1 MVEAL
6 TEVGVA
12 QGLDR
17 ELATRLA
24 AQTFVGAAPLLK
36 ESGDTPQT
44 LRKRVSSPGGTTIAA
59 LEALQHA
66 GLQGVIS
73 SGANAAAH
81 RSRELADELGR
92 D

>member
-1 MVEAL
+1 
-6 TEVGVA
+6 
-12 QGLDR
+12 GLDR
-17 ELATRLA
+17 ELATQLA
-24 AQTFVGAAPLLK
+24 TQTFVGAGHLLV

-59 LEALQHA
+59 LEALEHA

-81 RSRELADELGR
+81 RSKELAQELG
-92 D
+92 DD